1 MRGGVMKRL
10 SAITILLL
18 LAGLVNVFSVD
29 QTNVRIEHSE
39 LCPYGTNILLID
51 YDDDGTWDA
60 IEGTDCEGWLMFI
73 PVNTKKFDINK
84 YYAVLTAGRLSG
96 ETKNFSLDLVRPD
109 GSIAGNLNFDNG
121 SINFTKGH
129 DNFDL
134 GDIDFEQLVEETE
147 MAGSLYDV
155 SYFVN
160 IPKLEETD
168 LDNCIKMRESA
179 ETEFSLDKINF
190 EECHKKF
197 SQSRAVI
204 FTPKMDAGYFSLN
217 DIDFTEFFDSPDLQ
231 GEMWAAVP
239 NDAGSFDLEKIDFA
253 TLYNDKSKFDGFIVL
268 NKNKHN
274 QGFNLDR
281 INFAQ
286 YYENESEPDFEPRDV
301 YFHDF
306 DISEV
311 NFEEN
316 NPDFPKKIDFPKEK
330 EGVEIVVQHQP
341 EITISPNPVRNEGKV
356 LYEIFENTN
365 ANLAV
370 YDANGKLVN
379 KIFEGYLSAGTYSEI
394 IDVSQLP
401 NGAYIIRLMFDG
413 NVISARFTVSK

>member
-1 MRGGVMKRL
+1 MKRL

-29 QTNVRIEHSE
+29 QTNVRIENSE
-39 LCPYGTNILLID
+39 LCPYGTNLLLID
-51 YDDDGTWDA
+51 YDDDGTWDT

-73 PVNTKKFDINK
+73 PVNTKKFDINN
-84 YYAVLTAGRLSG
+84 YYAVLIAGQLSA
-96 ETKNFSLDLVRPD
+96 ETDYFSLDLVRPD
-109 GSIAGNLNFDNG
+109 GSIAGVLNFDNG
-121 SINFTKGH
+121 SVNFTKGR

-134 GDIDFEQLVEETE
+134 EDIDFEKLVEETE
-147 MAGSLYDV
+147 MAGNLYDV

-160 IPKLEETD
+160 VPRLEETS
-168 LDNCIKMRESA
+168 LENCIKMRESD

-204 FTPKMDAGYFSLN
+204 FTPKMDVGYFSLN
-217 DIDFTEFFDSPDLQ
+217 DIDFTEFFDYPEIQ
-231 GEMWAAVP
+231 GEIWAAVP
-239 NDAGSFDLEKIDFA
+239 NNDGGFDLEKIDFA
-253 TLYNDKSKFDGFIVL
+253 SLYNDKSKFDGFIVI

-286 YYENESEPDFEPRDV
+286 YYDAASEPDFEPRDV

-306 DISEV
+306 DIAEV
-311 NFEEN
+311 DFEKEN
-316 NPDFPKKIDFPKEK
+316 SDFPDKIDFPKEK
-330 EGVEIVVQHQP
+330 EGVEIVVKHQP
-341 EITISPNPVRNEGKV
+341 EISISPNPVRNEGKV

-365 ANLAV
+365 ASLAV

-379 KIFEGYLSAGTYSEI
+379 NIFEGYVSAGTYTEI
-394 IDVSQLP
+394 IDVTQLP
-401 NGAYIIRLMFDG
+401 NGAYIIRLMFEG